1 MLRCRQR
8 ASQNLTVALAPDD
21 FKPASELGPGDFLVR
36 GLAGFDP
43 RAGVLLVGGGA
54 RLVSTLS
61 NPPRIA
67 CCVTGFTMRACSW
80 SERGE
85 HPKNLGWQVVW
96 LAAERPR
103 AKGTMQ
109 DMFQGPAQPFASL
122 LCIEAGHTPLDLI

>member
-54 RLVSTLS
+54 RLVSTWKPW
-61 NPPRIA
+61 NPNFGYA
-67 CCVTGFTMRACSW
+67 TWRASTRAQARSW
-80 SERGE
+80 S
-85 HPKNLGWQVVW
+85 
-96 LAAERPR
+96 
-103 AKGTMQ
+103 
-109 DMFQGPAQPFASL
+109 
-122 LCIEAGHTPLDLI
+122 AGGARLVST

>member
-54 RLVSTLS
+54 RLVSTLI
-61 NPPRIA
+61 NPLRKFKHLLRCLA
-67 CCVTGFTMRACSW
+67 GFD
-80 SERGE
+80 
-85 HPKNLGWQVVW
+85 
-96 LAAERPR
+96 PR
-103 AKGTMQ
+103 AVV
-109 DMFQGPAQPFASL
+109 L
-122 LCIEAGHTPLDLI
+122 LVGGGARLVRP